1 MAHSGVWP
9 NGTQYRGEIFYVA
22 CNHFPKIGNTCMYEL
37 QVQRKVPY
45 DGGTR
50 VRTQSQRVGPRRRRG
65 VVVATRA
72 HIPTVVGSLCLQI
85 SLISAP

>member
-45 DGGTR
+45 DVGTR
-50 VRTQSQRVGPRRRRG
+50 VMTQSQRVGP
-65 VVVATRA
+65 T
-72 HIPTVVGSLCLQI
+72 ITILPPI
-85 SLISAP
+85 SQYAEGDLNKT